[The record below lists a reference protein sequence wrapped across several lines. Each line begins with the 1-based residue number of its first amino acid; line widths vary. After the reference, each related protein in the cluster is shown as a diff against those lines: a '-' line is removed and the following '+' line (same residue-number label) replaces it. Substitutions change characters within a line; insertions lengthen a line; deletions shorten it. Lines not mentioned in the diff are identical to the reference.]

1 MNFYAEEL
9 LRRAA
14 NCYLGADLVD
24 DACHCFEQLGDDALA
39 ARLHERQGRF
49 LQAAQGYERTGNWTD
64 AARCYQ
70 RCGLP
75 NEAAACLLQAG
86 DRWQA
91 AWLLADQAGRWQ
103 RARLLA
109 QELTPTTLM
118 ETLALELLLARC
130 EAAGMHP
137 RTAAARLQRV
147 LQRLIEVPTGVERQQ
162 LESWAFAIANCLRRP
177 DLAATLHAAAVVAG
191 MPGASQRWESWA
203 LSNLGD
209 ATGIPLENVAAGKP
223 EA

>member
-1 MNFYAEEL
+1 MNFYTEEL

-14 NCYLGADLVD
+14 NCYLGADWVD
-24 DACHCFEQLGDDALA
+24 DACRCFEQLGDDALA

-49 LQAAQGYERTGNWTD
+49 LQAAQGYERAHHWTD

-70 RCGLP
+70 RCELP
-75 NEAAACLLQAG
+75 SEAATCLLRAG

-91 AWLLADQAGRWQ
+91 AWLLVDRAGRWQ

-109 QELTPTTLM
+109 QELTPTTPV

-130 EAAGMHP
+130 EAAGAHP
-137 RTAAARLQRV
+137 RAAAARLQRV
-147 LQRLIEVPTGVERQQ
+147 LQRLIEVPTGAERQQ
-162 LESWAFAIANCLRRP
+162 LESWAFAVADCLRRP
-177 DLAATLHAAAVVAG
+177 DLIATLHAAAVVAG
-191 MPGASQRWESWA
+191 MPGASKRWESWA
-203 LSNLGD
+203 LSSLGD
-209 ATGIPLENVAAGKP
+209 ATGIPLESATTGKP